1 MAPGTDYTQ
10 NYQRAITAYMNGS
23 YEEAAQLTDQLVDD
37 HPQDPNLRLLRGHI
51 HCCLQDYEDA
61 RTQYQMVLDLSS
73 DPELIECAQTSLAD
87 VDRFQ
92 GEAQAAS
99 DPETVGLQE
108 IPTATNLEPELPAL
122 SEPDT
127 SSLHPATPFETPSA
141 AEPEPIFIDPFD
153 PSPAE
158 PEEPTQLFN
167 LSLPPD
173 LAEGLDQ
180 TAETSQFPSPSEQTT
195 LQPEAESP
203 EAEATAAQPPSPSV
217 EPDTLTFRHQSP
229 TVEAP
234 EDMVPETAAPP
245 SPDRPSLQDPSTLE
259 FSDLDF
265 LDDLGDPADYEIP
278 TVPAAEQSSAEPPS
292 LAPDAAALPLEAQT
306 TEVALEPN
314 PGTPRFIPV
323 DLSAPAPEAA
333 EQGRGSQWLRPWLT
347 AGTAG
352 IVSALA
358 VAAVLQFSPRWSPGE
373 EGGTIRAPEMGLA
386 ALAAGLTTGVTA
398 LAVTQQSKRR
408 WQRATAALQSQMEA
422 IALGNWSPQQSLSAS
437 ERELGPLTPSFNRML
452 LTVSQMTG
460 EAQQRAA
467 EQETAKD
474 ALQRQ
479 VIQLLDEVEGAAQ
492 GDLTVQAEVTADVL
506 GAVAD
511 SFNLTIANLRKLVQQ
526 VKVAAQQVSSGA
538 AENETFASSLSA
550 DALRQ
555 AEELA
560 ATLNSV
566 QVLTSSIQQ
575 VAASARE
582 ANTVARSASATA
594 RKGGESVEHTVAGIL
609 KIRETVA
616 ESTRKVKRLA
626 ESSQEISKI
635 VALISQ
641 IASRTNLLALNA
653 SIEAAR
659 AGESGR
665 GFAIVADEVRQLADR
680 AAKASKEIEQ
690 LVLQIQGETSS
701 VMSAMEEGTQ
711 QVIAGTRLAEEAKRS
726 LNDIIQVSQRIDTLV
741 GSITAATVQQTQTSE
756 AVAQV
761 MQAVEL
767 TAQETSQESQRVS
780 ESLRYLVNVARGLQ
794 DSVEQF
800 KVE

>member
-1 MAPGTDYTQ
+1 MASGTDYTQ
-10 NYQRAITAYMNGS
+10 KYQRAITAYMNGS
-23 YEEAAQLTDQLVDD
+23 YEEAAQLTDQLVGN

-51 HCCLQDYEDA
+51 HCCLQSYEDA
-61 RTQYQMVLDLSS
+61 RTQYRMVLDLSS
-73 DPELIECAQTSLAD
+73 DPELVECAQTSLAD

-92 GEAQAAS
+92 GETQAVS
-99 DPETVGLQE
+99 DPDTISLQE
-108 IPTATNLEPELPAL
+108 TPTAAKLEPELPAV
-122 SEPDT
+122 SDPGT
-127 SSLHPATPFETPSA
+127 SSLHQATPFETLPGT
-141 AEPEPIFIDPFD
+141 EPDSTFIDPFN

-158 PEEPTQLFN
+158 AEESTQLFN
-167 LSLPPD
+167 FTLPED
-173 LAEGLDQ
+173 LAAALEQ
-180 TAETSQFPSPSEQTT
+180 TAETSQFPAASEETT
-195 LQPEAESP
+195 LQPEADP
-203 EAEATAAQPPSPSV
+203 TAAQAPSDPSHQ
-217 EPDTLTFRHQSP
+217 PAGDTLTFRQRP
-229 TVEAP
+229 PAVEEP
-234 EDMVPETAAPP
+234 GEFLIETAAHSSAAPP
-245 SPDRPSLQDPSTLE
+245 SPEDPSTLE
-259 FSDLDF
+259 LDF
-265 LDDLGDPADYEIP
+265 LDDLGDPTFYEIP
-278 TVPAAEQSSAEPPS
+278 AGPPEEQSSAGS
-292 LAPDAAALPLEAQT
+292 LSLFPDPTLAVQPLEAQT
-306 TEVALEPN
+306 TEVALEDNPN
-314 PGTPRFIPV
+314 TPRFIPV
-323 DLSAPAPEAA
+323 DLTAQSPDTA
-333 EQGRGSQWLRPWLT
+333 EPGRGSRWLSPWLS
-347 AGTAG
+347 AAAAG
-352 IVSALA
+352 IVSGLA
-358 VAAVLQFSPRWSPGE
+358 VAAVLQLSPRWSPGE
-373 EGGTIRAPEMGLA
+373 EAAVIRAPETGLA
-386 ALAAGLTTGVTA
+386 ALVAGMTTGVTT
-398 LAVTQQSKRR
+398 LVITQLSRRR
-408 WQRATAALQSQMEA
+408 WHRTTAAVQSQMEA
-422 IALGNWSPQQSLSAS
+422 IALGNWSPQTLPAS
-437 ERELGPLTPSFNRML
+437 ERDLGPLAPSFNRMM
-452 LTVSQMTG
+452 LTINQMTG

-467 EQETAKD
+467 EQEMAKD

-479 VIQLLDEVEGAAQ
+479 VIRLLDEVEGAAQ

-511 SFNLTIANLRKLVQQ
+511 SFNLTIANLRKLVEQ
-526 VKVAAQQVSSGA
+526 VKVAAQQVSTGA

-566 QVLTSSIQQ
+566 QVLTNSIQQ

-582 ANTVARSASATA
+582 ANIVARSASTTA

-659 AGESGR
+659 AGEAGR
-665 GFAIVADEVRQLADR
+665 GFAVVADEVRQLADR

-726 LNDIIQVSQRIDTLV
+726 LDDIIQVSQRIDTLV
-741 GSITAATVQQTQTSE
+741 GSITAATVEQTQTSQ

-780 ESLRYLVNVARGLQ
+780 DSLRYLVSVARGLQ

>member
-23 YEEAAQLTDQLVDD
+23 YEEAAQLTDRLVGDY
-37 HPQDPNLRLLRGHI
+37 PQDPNLRLLRGHI
-51 HCCLQDYEDA
+51 HCCLQAYKEA
-61 RTQYQMVLDLSS
+61 RTQYQMVLSLSS

-92 GEAQAAS
+92 EEAQAATG
-99 DPETVGLQE
+99 PETVSLQE
-108 IPTATNLEPELPAL
+108 IPTSVGRELEQPAIEDL
-122 SEPDT
+122 DT
-127 SSLHPATPFETPSA
+127 TTYQTTPFERSTFA
-141 AEPEPIFIDPFD
+141 RDELDPILVDPFNA
-153 PSPAE
+153 SPAGT
-158 PEEPTQLFN
+158 EESTQLFN
-167 LSLPPD
+167 LTLPED
-173 LAEGLDQ
+173 LAEALGKTTD
-180 TAETSQFPSPSEQTT
+180 ASAFPLSSEQTS
-195 LQPEAESP
+195 LQPEADL
-203 EAEATAAQPPSPSV
+203 TAAQTPPDPSFQADAPTFWQRLPAAEEPGGMLAEPALSPAAEPSSL
-217 EPDTLTFRHQSP
+217 EDLPDTPLT
-229 TVEAP
+229 P
-234 EDMVPETAAPP
+234 E
-245 SPDRPSLQDPSTLE
+245 
-259 FSDLDF
+259 LDF
-265 LDDLGDPADYEIP
+265 LDDLGDPTVYEIP
-278 TVPAAEQSSAEPPS
+278 TTASETQAAAEPLDFSPDPT
-292 LAPDAAALPLEAQT
+292 LATRPLEPQA
-306 TEVALEPN
+306 TEVILEHN
-314 PGTPRFIPV
+314 PTPARFIPV
-323 DLSAPAPEAA
+323 DLAA
-333 EQGRGSQWLRPWLT
+333 QSPDPGNQDRGAQKLRPWLT
-347 AGTAG
+347 AGVAG

-358 VAAVLQFSPRWSPGE
+358 VTAALQLSSRWSPAAA
-373 EGGTIRAPEMGLA
+373 IRAPEAGLA
-386 ALAAGLTTGVTA
+386 ALAAGLTTGITA
-398 LAVTQQSKRR
+398 LGVTQQSRRR
-408 WQRATAALQSQMEA
+408 WQRTTVALQSQMEA
-422 IALGNWSPQQSLSAS
+422 VATGNWSPQSLPAS
-437 ERELGPLTPSFNRML
+437 EQDLGPLTPSFNRMM
-452 LTVSQMTG
+452 LTLSQITR
-460 EAQQRAA
+460 EAQQRAT

-474 ALQRQ
+474 VLQRQ
-479 VIQLLDEVEGAAQ
+479 VIRLLDEVEGAAQ

-526 VKVAAQQVSSGA
+526 VKVAAKQVSTGA
-538 AENETFASSLSA
+538 AENESFASSLSA

-566 QVLTSSIQQ
+566 QVLTNSIQQ

-582 ANTVARSASATA
+582 ANIVARSASATA

-659 AGESGR
+659 AGEAGR
-665 GFAIVADEVRQLADR
+665 GFAVVADEVRQLADR

-726 LNDIIQVSQRIDTLV
+726 LNDIIQVSQQIDTLV
-741 GSITAATVQQTQTSE
+741 GSITVATVEQTQTSQT
-756 AVAQV
+756 VAQV

-780 ESLRYLVNVARGLQ
+780 DSLRYLVSVARDLQ
-794 DSVEQF
+794 NSVEQF